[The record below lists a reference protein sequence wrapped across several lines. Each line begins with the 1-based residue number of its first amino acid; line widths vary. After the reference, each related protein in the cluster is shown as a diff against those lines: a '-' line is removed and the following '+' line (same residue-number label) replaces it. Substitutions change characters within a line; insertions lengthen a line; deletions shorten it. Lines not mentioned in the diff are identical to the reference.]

1 MGSQREKY
9 GRGDNRI
16 SFFELLLVL
25 KEEPIKEPPFG
36 KFFHGAF
43 RGAFEGALPKRA
55 LTLLAAPVEP
65 QSLRVHLAGL

>member
-1 MGSQREKY
+1 VGSQRKKY
-9 GRGDNRI
+9 GRVYNRI
-16 SFFELLLVL
+16 SFFELLPIL
-25 KEEPIKEPPFG
+25 KEVPIKEPPFG

-55 LTLLAAPVEP
+55 LIVFGALVEP